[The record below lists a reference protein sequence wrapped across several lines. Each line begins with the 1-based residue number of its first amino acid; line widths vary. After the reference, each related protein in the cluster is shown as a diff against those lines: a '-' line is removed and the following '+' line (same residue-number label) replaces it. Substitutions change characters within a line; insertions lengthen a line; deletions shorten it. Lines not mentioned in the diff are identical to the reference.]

1 MKHLIL
7 AASAAMM
14 LAACGQKADKAS
26 PSDSTTVKDTL
37 VTTEAKTDFAS
48 PDLQMHGLK
57 GQVKQ
62 VSTTEYESDK
72 NGKQDFERNKT
83 LLTFDPQGHWTGN
96 ENAQFKTGN
105 ITRDKDGRISKLTYS
120 YLINKE
126 EDYGY
131 QYDYTYKYDAAGRLK
146 AMGEEYVGELSG
158 GFEYLFLAGV
168 GQEPGPYAGTVPYLA
183 FAMFQM
189 MFAVITPALIT
200 GAVAGRMRFKSLFAF
215 VVLWTLVVYYPIAH
229 MVWGAG
235 GWLAA
240 IGSIDFAGGNVVH
253 ISSGVSALVLCL
265 VLGRRVEWGQATY
278 RVHNIPLVAI
288 GTSLLLLGWL
298 GFNSGSALAA
308 DGLAAHAFAAS
319 IISAAAAECTWMLM
333 DVATDGRPTLVGACT
348 GVVIGL
354 VAITP
359 GCGFVPLW
367 AALVIGAL
375 ASPICF
381 LCVSRLKPL
390 LGYDDALDAFGC
402 HGVGGIFDPAIRWN
416 GLAFG
421 EVGLF
426 SAQAL
431 SVVVTI
437 ALAVVGTLA
446 CVCVVRLLGDM
457 RVAARDERVG
467 LDITQHG
474 ERAYPSFN
482 GLDD

>member
-1 MKHLIL
+1 MNASDTGFVLICAAFVLFMTPGL
-7 AASAAMM
+7 AFFYGGLGRRKNVVNTIMGSFFIIGVATIMWMAVGFS
-14 LAACGQKADKAS
+14 LSFGADHAG
-26 PSDSTTVKDTL
+26 VIG
-37 VTTEAKTDFAS
+37 
-48 PDLQMHGLK
+48 GL
-57 GQVKQ
+57 
-62 VSTTEYESDK
+62 E
-72 NGKQDFERNKT
+72 
-83 LLTFDPQGHWTGN
+83 H
-96 ENAQFKTGN
+96 
-105 ITRDKDGRISKLTYS
+105 
-120 YLINKE
+120 
-126 EDYGY
+126 
-131 QYDYTYKYDAAGRLK
+131 
-146 AMGEEYVGELSG
+146 
-158 GFEYLFLAGV
+158 LFLAGV

-240 IGSIDFAGGNVVH
+240 IGSVDFAGGNVVH
-253 ISSGVSALVLCL
+253 ISTGVSALLLFL
-265 VLGRRVEWGQATY
+265 VLGRLVEWEKATY
-278 RVHNIPLVAI
+278 RFHNILLVAI

-402 HGVGGIFDPAIRWN
+402 HGVGGIFGALCTGIFACKDVNPAIRWN

-457 RVAARDERVG
+457 RVSARDERVG
-467 LDITQHG
+467 LDVTQHG